1 MSCFCVFTFQDVA
14 DEMPTFNVSYK
25 PQKISPK
32 FEGSVRQLL
41 HKKIRD
47 SYLHPQVSSSCMQHT
62 RATTHVM
69 GALMHTLGAQTLT
82 LA

>member
-1 MSCFCVFTFQDVA
+1 
-14 DEMPTFNVSYK
+14 MPTFNVSYK

-47 SYLHPQVSSSCMQHT
+47 SYLHPQVSVTQERTDCGVAM
-62 RATTHVM
+62 TTHP
-69 GALMHTLGAQTLT
+69 
-82 LA
+82 LAPLSVVAATVSTCMLSRDPT